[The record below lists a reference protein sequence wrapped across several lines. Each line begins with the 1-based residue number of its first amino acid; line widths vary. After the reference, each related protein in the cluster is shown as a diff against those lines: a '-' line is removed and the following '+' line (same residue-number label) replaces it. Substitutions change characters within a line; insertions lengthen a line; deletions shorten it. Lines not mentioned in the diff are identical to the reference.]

1 ATQKPKAAP
10 KTPQKSGT
18 GPAVDVSP
26 STPPL
31 SSRGASAA
39 ASPTPT
45 TPSHPTVHTLATLAK
60 LPGSEI
66 VMLAGSPSATGL
78 PLPKAD
84 PTVVKT
90 TDEWIDGLQDKTL
103 HQQKQTV
110 GDKLF
115 RVIKAFGI
123 KQAPKLTIALLD
135 REDLRALA
143 HLMNSYPAVLKE
155 KVLLIVPELK

>member
-1 ATQKPKAAP
+1 
-10 KTPQKSGT
+10 
-18 GPAVDVSP
+18 
-26 STPPL
+26 
-31 SSRGASAA
+31 
-39 ASPTPT
+39 
-45 TPSHPTVHTLATLAK
+45 
-60 LPGSEI
+60 
-66 VMLAGSPSATGL
+66 MLAGSPSATGL